1 MSLQADQ
8 DRNGDAK
15 VATLELPAVVL
26 KSTQFRRAREAGWL
40 ELEGLVEAVEKRGMR
55 TLTPDQLQQL
65 PLLYRSTVSSLS
77 VARAIA
83 LDRHLLL
90 YLENLA
96 LRAFL
101 AVYSPPARFLE
112 SAGKFLRTDFPTA
125 VRSARWHFLIACA
138 ALAVGLLVGFWL
150 VAGDEAWFAT
160 LVPSALTDG
169 RGPGST
175 RASLLEGEIFAP
187 WPGIAVS
194 LGIVANFLFSHN
206 TIVGILTFSF
216 GLAAGIPTIM
226 LLAYQGLT
234 LGAFIALHYNRQ
246 LTVDFLGWI
255 AIHGV
260 TEIGAV
266 LLCGAAGLVLADKIL
281 FPDRYSRVDSLA
293 MHGRRA
299 AEIAVGAVLMF
310 FVAAILE
317 GVFRQLVASTPW
329 RFTIGALTGI
339 GWLVYFTWPVLA
351 RVRASR
357 RPAVRPDPGV
367 GIASTSVT

>member
-1 MSLQADQ
+1 MSLQAGQ
-8 DRNGDAK
+8 DRDSADH
-15 VATLELPAVVL
+15 VAALEHPVIVL
-26 KSTQFRRAREAGWL
+26 KSNEFRRAREASWL
-40 ELEGLVEAVEKRGMR
+40 ELEGVIDAVEKRGMR

-65 PLLYRSTVSSLS
+65 PLLYRSTLSSLS

-101 AVYSPPARFLE
+101 AVYSPPARFWA
-112 SAGKFLRTDFPTA
+112 SAGRFLCVEFPAA
-125 VRSARWHFLIACA
+125 VRSARWHLLIASL
-138 ALAVGLLVGFWL
+138 ALTVGLIVGFWL
-150 VAGDEAWFAT
+150 TVGDEAWFTT
-160 LVPSALTDG
+160 LVPSGLTDG

-187 WPGIAVS
+187 WPGAAVS

-216 GLAAGIPTIM
+216 GLAAGIPTI
-226 LLAYQGLT
+226 LLLTYQGLS

-317 GVFRQLVASTPW
+317 GVFRQLIASTPW
-329 RFTIGALTGI
+329 RFTIGALTGL
-339 GWLVYFTWPVLA
+339 GWLIYFTGALELFPQKWMPVFRLKPLQGENPGN
-351 RVRASR
+351 SR
-357 RPAVRPDPGV
+357 
-367 GIASTSVT
+367 